1 MGHRRFTRR
10 EVVKAAGTAAAAG
23 LLLPRKGRAAKKTL
37 KILQWNHF
45 VPGYDKWFNN
55 QYIKEWGQKNDTDVV
70 VDNVGIP
77 AINTTA
83 AAEVS
88 AKKGH
93 DLFLFLWPKPV
104 YEDEVIDH
112 REIYEECEKKYG
124 KPIDLAI
131 KSTYNPKTK
140 KYFGFSDSY
149 VPDPINYRKS
159 YFDEAGMKPDTWE
172 DIRAAGKK
180 IKDKRGVPVGIGL
193 AQEIDTAMAMRAVLY
208 SFGGSEQD
216 EQGKLVL
223 GQKNTIEAV
232 KFVKALFQ
240 ETMSPEVF
248 SWDASSNNRAI
259 LAGRAS
265 VVLNA
270 ISVTREAEN
279 KSMMVEGKPIGD
291 DIWLAKAAKGPVR
304 RMGLEHVM
312 NVYVIWKFAENIEGA
327 KKFLVDYVGNFHR
340 AFEASEFYNF
350 PCFQKQVPDLKQML
364 QKDSKGKPAD
374 KYAVLADSLDWAT
387 NVGYPGYANAAID
400 DIYSNWVVNNMFA
413 KAAQGVMSPEDAVKE
428 AEAKARDIFAK
439 WKERKLL

>member
-1 MGHRRFTRR
+1 MGQRFTRR
-10 EVVKAAGTAAAAG
+10 QMIKAAGTATAAG
-23 LLLPRKGRAAKKTL
+23 LLLPRKVRAAKKTL

-55 QYIKEWGQKNDTDVV
+55 QYIKEWGEKNDTEVI

-112 REIYEECEKKYG
+112 REIYEEVEKKYG

-131 KSTYNPKTK
+131 KSTFNPKTK

-159 YFDEAGMKPDTWE
+159 MFDEAGMKPDTWD
-172 DIRAAGKK
+172 DIRVAGKK
-180 IKDKRGVPVGIGL
+180 IKDKRNVPIGIGL
-193 AQEIDTAMAMRAVLY
+193 AQEIDTAMAMRAILY

-216 EQGKLVL
+216 EQGRPVL
-223 GQKNTIEAV
+223 GSKNTVEAV
-232 KFVKALFQ
+232 KFVKALYQ
-240 ETMSPEVF
+240 ETMTPEVF
-248 SWDASSNNRAI
+248 SWDASSNNRAM
-259 LAGRAS
+259 LAGRSS

-279 KSMMVEGKPIGD
+279 KNLMVDGKPIGD
-291 DIWLAKAAKGPVR
+291 DIWLAKPAKGPVR

-312 NVYVIWKFAENIEGA
+312 NVYVIWKFAENIAGA

-350 PCFQKQVPDLKQML
+350 PCFPKQVPDLKQML
-364 QKDSKGKPAD
+364 QKDSKAKPAD

-387 NVGYPGYANAAID
+387 NVGYPGYSNAAID
-400 DIYSNWVVNNMFA
+400 DIYSQWIVNNMFA

>member
-1 MGHRRFTRR
+1 MGQRFTRR
-10 EVVKAAGTAAAAG
+10 QMIKAAGTATAAG
-23 LLLPRKGRAAKKTL
+23 LLLPRKVRAAKKTL

-55 QYIKEWGQKNDTDVV
+55 QYIKEWGEKNDTEVI

-112 REIYEECEKKYG
+112 REIYEEVEKKYG

-131 KSTYNPKTK
+131 KSTFNPKTK

-159 YFDEAGMKPDTWE
+159 MFDEAGMKPDTWD
-172 DIRAAGKK
+172 DIRVAGKK
-180 IKDKRGVPVGIGL
+180 IKDKRNVPVGIGL
-193 AQEIDTAMAMRAVLY
+193 AQEIDTAMAMRAILY

-216 EQGKLVL
+216 EQGRPVL
-223 GQKNTIEAV
+223 GSKNTVEAV
-232 KFVKALFQ
+232 KFVKALYQ
-240 ETMSPEVF
+240 ETMTPEVF
-248 SWDASSNNRAI
+248 SWDASSNNRAM
-259 LAGRAS
+259 LAGRSS

-279 KSMMVEGKPIGD
+279 KNLMVDGKPIGD
-291 DIWLAKAAKGPVR
+291 DIWLAKPAKGPVR

-312 NVYVIWKFAENIEGA
+312 NVYVIWKFAENIAGA

-350 PCFQKQVPDLKQML
+350 PCFPKQVPDLKQML
-364 QKDSKGKPAD
+364 QKDSKAKPAD

-387 NVGYPGYANAAID
+387 NVGYPGYSNAAID
-400 DIYSNWVVNNMFA
+400 DIYSQWIVNNMFA